1 MTADALPRCISTSD
15 LQPAVLEVFAL
26 RPWTS
31 WEEKTKMLAARE
43 TSIYTVVTKAEY
55 FRDMGFNVA
64 MIVYSTP
71 RLVEMPADAG
81 CPAYLGAH
89 PASFYGRTYA

>member
-1 MTADALPRCISTSD
+1 
-15 LQPAVLEVFAL
+15 
-26 RPWTS
+26 
-31 WEEKTKMLAARE
+31 MLAARE

-71 RLVEMPADAG
+71 RWSGALREISGRLVEMPADAG
-81 CPAYLGAH
+81 YPAYLGARS
-89 PASFYGRTYA
+89 ASFYGRTYA